1 MRTSLFLCIAA
12 ALSTGCAS
20 RPPTQVATATAT
32 TPAPFVE
39 GIPIAE
45 AVKNNQPVAL
55 DIITTRPEGPP
66 SANDADELSANDA
79 DEPSANDADNP
90 SANHADK
97 VVCKQIATI
106 GTRLTRRVCKTQQQ
120 IAYEREQAQKVTE
133 GHQRPA
139 PLQDSTGQARGL
151 AIH

>member
-1 MRTSLFLCIAA
+1 MRASLLLCIAA

-20 RPPTQVATATAT
+20 SPPTQVATATAS

-55 DIITTRPEGPP
+55 DIITTRPEDEPAA
-66 SANDADELSANDA
+66 SNADKLSANDA
-79 DEPSANDADNP
+79 DKPSANN
-90 SANHADK
+90 ADK
-97 VVCKQIATI
+97 VVCKEIATI

-120 IAYEREQAQKVTE
+120 IAYEREQAQTVTE

>member
-1 MRTSLFLCIAA
+1 MRASLLLCIAA

-20 RPPTQVATATAT
+20 NPTIPVSADQASNAPASVAANGSETTVAQAGEPVSLEIVQ
-32 TPAPFVE
+32 TPAP
-39 GIPIAE
+39 
-45 AVKNNQPVAL
+45 
-55 DIITTRPEGPP
+55 TTAT
-66 SANDADELSANDA
+66 SAQG
-79 DEPSANDADNP
+79 
-90 SANHADK
+90 DK
-97 VVCKQIATI
+97 LVCKETATI

-120 IAYEREQAQKVTE
+120 IAFEREQAQTLTE